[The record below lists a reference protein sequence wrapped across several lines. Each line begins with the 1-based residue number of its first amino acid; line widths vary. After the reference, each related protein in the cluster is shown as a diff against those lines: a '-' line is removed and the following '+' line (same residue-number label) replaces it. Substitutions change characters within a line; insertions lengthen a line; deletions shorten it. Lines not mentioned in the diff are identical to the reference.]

1 MTIRFELNGKPVSV
15 DVKPETRLLELLRE
29 HFGLMAAKPSCSI
42 GRCGA
47 CTVLADGRPVN
58 ACLLMAWQLEGRSI
72 VTAEGLD
79 AIAVAKVVRAAL
91 VAENAFQC
99 GYCAPGFTLALTALL
114 SENPEI
120 DEAGLRAGLA
130 GNICRCTGY
139 HSILRGALNAAAE
152 LRKAHV
158 TGVAQ

>member
-29 HFGLMAAKPSCSI
+29 HFGLMAAKPSCGI

-47 CTVLADGRPVN
+47 CTVLADGRPLN
-58 ACLLMAWQLEGRSI
+58 ACLAMAWQLEGRSI
-72 VTAEGLD
+72 VTMEGLHEIE
-79 AIAVAKVVRAAL
+79 AAKTIRAAL

-99 GYCAPGFTLALTALL
+99 GYCAPGFTIALTALL
-114 SENPEI
+114 AETPDI
-120 DEAGLRAGLA
+120 DEAGLRASLA

-139 HSILRGALNAAAE
+139 HSILRGALSAAAE
-152 LRKAHV
+152 LRKAHA
-158 TGVAQ
+158 TGVEP

>member
-1 MTIRFELNGKPVSV
+1 MTIRFELNGEPVSV

-58 ACLLMAWQLEGRSI
+58 ACLLMAWQLEGRGI

-79 AIAVAKVVRAAL
+79 RVEAAKVVRAAL

-99 GYCAPGFTLALTALL
+99 GYCAPGFTIALTALL
-114 SENPEI
+114 TENPDI

-139 HSILRGALNAAAE
+139 HSILRGALSAAAE
-152 LRKAHV
+152 LRKAHA
-158 TGVAQ
+158 TGVEP

>member
-1 MTIRFELNGKPVSV
+1 MTIRFELNGQPFSV
-15 DVKPETRLLELLRE
+15 EANPETRLLDLLRE
-29 HFGLMAAKPSCSI
+29 HFGLMAAKPSCGI

-58 ACLLMAWQLEGRSI
+58 ACLAMAWQLEGRRI

-79 AIAVAKVVRAAL
+79 GVETAMTIRAAL

-99 GYCAPGFTLALTALL
+99 GYCAPGFTIALTALL
-114 SENPEI
+114 TENPDI

-139 HSILRGALNAAAE
+139 HSILRGALSAAAE
-152 LRKAHV
+152 LRKAHA
-158 TGVAQ
+158 TGVEP